1 MSDATLSLK
10 QRLGGRSLYL
20 VGMMGSGKTSTGRPL
35 AEQLGYGFVDA
46 DAVIEQAAGCSIPEI
61 FERDGEAGFRA
72 LESQVLNAIGQRH
85 SLVVA
90 TGGGVVT
97 QQENWGLLHS
107 GIVVWLDVVPEQ
119 LMQRLRADSTV
130 RPLLQT
136 DDPDAA
142 LNALLNQ
149 RRPLYAEADLTV
161 VINQE
166 TPLAVADGIL
176 QLLPSLLKDPTQRR
190 TDCVQAVGGSNRTA
204 NHCNVIPGL
213 ISRSQAVSINR
224 CAAASKSG

>member
-1 MSDATLSLK
+1 MSDPTPSLK

-61 FERDGEAGFRA
+61 FERDGEAGFRT
-72 LESQVLNAIGQRH
+72 LESQVLNAITQRH

-107 GIVVWLDVVPEQ
+107 GVVIWLDVVPEQ

-161 VINQE
+161 VIDQE
-166 TPLAVADGIL
+166 TPDAVADGIL

-190 TDCVQAVGGSNRTA
+190 TD
-204 NHCNVIPGL
+204 
-213 ISRSQAVSINR
+213 
-224 CAAASKSG
+224 

>member
-1 MSDATLSLK
+1 
-10 QRLGGRSLYL
+10 
-20 VGMMGSGKTSTGRPL
+20 
-35 AEQLGYGFVDA
+35 VDA

-142 LNALLNQ
+142 LNTLLNQ
-149 RRPLYAEADLTV
+149 RRPISPWSSTKKRPTPSPKGSCNCCPACCKIRPSAEPTELK
-161 VINQE
+161 
-166 TPLAVADGIL
+166 PLAA
-176 QLLPSLLKDPTQRR
+176 PSAPQT
-190 TDCVQAVGGSNRTA
+190 TA
-204 NHCNVIPGL
+204 TSSLG
-213 ISRSQAVSINR
+213 
-224 CAAASKSG
+224 

>member
-1 MSDATLSLK
+1 MSDPIPSLK

-161 VINQE
+161 VIDQE
-166 TPLAVADGIL
+166 TPAAVADGIL

-190 TDCVQAVGGSNRTA
+190 TD
-204 NHCNVIPGL
+204 
-213 ISRSQAVSINR
+213 
-224 CAAASKSG
+224 

>member
-1 MSDATLSLK
+1 MLDPTPSLK

-61 FERDGEAGFRA
+61 FKRDGEAGFRA
-72 LESQVLNAIGQRH
+72 LESQVLNAISQRH

-107 GIVVWLDVVPEQ
+107 GVVIWLDVVPEQ
-119 LMQRLRADSTV
+119 LMQRLKADSTV

-136 DDPDAA
+136 VDPDAA
-142 LNALLNQ
+142 LNTLLNQ

-161 VINQE
+161 VIDQE
-166 TPLAVADGIL
+166 TPDAVADGIL

-190 TDCVQAVGGSNRTA
+190 TD
-204 NHCNVIPGL
+204 
-213 ISRSQAVSINR
+213 
-224 CAAASKSG
+224 

>member
-1 MSDATLSLK
+1 MSDATPSLK

-61 FERDGEAGFRA
+61 FERDGEAGFRS
-72 LESQVLNAIGQRH
+72 LESQVLSAISQRH

-107 GIVVWLDVVPEQ
+107 GIVIWLDVVPEQ
-119 LMQRLRADSTV
+119 LIQRLRADNTV

-136 DDPDAA
+136 DDPEAA

-149 RRPLYAEADLTV
+149 RRPLYAEADLSV
-161 VINQE
+161 VIDQE
-166 TPLAVADGIL
+166 TPDAVADGIL
-176 QLLPSLLKDPTQRR
+176 QLVPSLLKDPTQRR
-190 TDCVQAVGGSNRTA
+190 TD
-204 NHCNVIPGL
+204 
-213 ISRSQAVSINR
+213 
-224 CAAASKSG
+224 

>member
-1 MSDATLSLK
+1 MSDPIPSLK

-72 LESQVLNAIGQRH
+72 LESQVLNAISQRH

-107 GIVVWLDVVPEQ
+107 GIVIWLDVVPEQ

-136 DDPDAA
+136 EDPDAA

-190 TDCVQAVGGSNRTA
+190 TD
-204 NHCNVIPGL
+204 
-213 ISRSQAVSINR
+213 
-224 CAAASKSG
+224 

>member
-1 MSDATLSLK
+1 MADSTLTLK

-35 AEQLGYGFVDA
+35 AERLGYGFVDA
-46 DAVIEQAAGCSIPEI
+46 DAVIEQAAGCGIPEI
-61 FERDGEAGFRA
+61 FDRDGEAGFRS
-72 LESQVLNAIGQRH
+72 LESQVLSAISQRH

-97 QQENWGLLHS
+97 QPENWGLLHS
-107 GIVVWLDVVPEQ
+107 GIVIWLDVVPYQ
-119 LMQRLRADSTV
+119 LLQRLNADSTV

-136 DDPDAA
+136 ADPEAA
-142 LNALLNQ
+142 VNALLNE

-161 VINQE
+161 VINEE
-166 TPLAVADGIL
+166 TPETVADGIL

-190 TDCVQAVGGSNRTA
+190 TD
-204 NHCNVIPGL
+204 
-213 ISRSQAVSINR
+213 
-224 CAAASKSG
+224 

>member
-1 MSDATLSLK
+1 MSDATPSLK

-35 AEQLGYGFVDA
+35 AQQLGYGFVDA

-61 FERDGEAGFRA
+61 FERNGEAGFRT

-107 GIVVWLDVVPEQ
+107 GIVIWLDVVPEQ
-119 LMQRLRADSTV
+119 LMQRLSADSTI

-136 DDPDAA
+136 EDPEAA

-161 VINQE
+161 VINDE
-166 TPLAVADGIL
+166 TPETVADGIL

-190 TDCVQAVGGSNRTA
+190 TD
-204 NHCNVIPGL
+204 
-213 ISRSQAVSINR
+213 
-224 CAAASKSG
+224 

>member
-1 MSDATLSLK
+1 MSDPIPSLK

-35 AEQLGYGFVDA
+35 AERLGYGFVDA

-72 LESQVLNAIGQRH
+72 LESQVLNAISQRH

-107 GIVVWLDVVPEQ
+107 GIVIWLDVVPEQ
-119 LMQRLRADSTV
+119 LMQRLKADSTV

-161 VINQE
+161 VIDQE
-166 TPLAVADGIL
+166 TPEAVADGIL
-176 QLLPSLLKDPTQRR
+176 QLLPSLLKDPTQRP
-190 TDCVQAVGGSNRTA
+190 TD
-204 NHCNVIPGL
+204 
-213 ISRSQAVSINR
+213 
-224 CAAASKSG
+224 

>member
-1 MSDATLSLK
+1 MADSTPTLK

-35 AEQLGYGFVDA
+35 AERLGYGFVDA

-61 FERDGEAGFRA
+61 FERDGEAGFRS
-72 LESQVLNAIGQRH
+72 LESQVLSAISQRH

-97 QQENWGLLHS
+97 EPENWGVLHS
-107 GIVVWLDVVPEQ
+107 GIVIWLDVVPDQ
-119 LMQRLRADSTV
+119 LMQRLKADSTV

-136 DDPDAA
+136 ADPEAD
-142 LNALLNQ
+142 LKALLNKRQ
-149 RRPLYAEADLTV
+149 PLYAEADLTV
-161 VINQE
+161 VINDE
-166 TPLAVADGIL
+166 TPDAVADGIL

-190 TDCVQAVGGSNRTA
+190 TD
-204 NHCNVIPGL
+204 
-213 ISRSQAVSINR
+213 
-224 CAAASKSG
+224 

>member
-1 MSDATLSLK
+1 MSDPIPSLK

-61 FERDGEAGFRA
+61 FKRDGEAGFRA

-136 DDPDAA
+136 VDPDAA

-190 TDCVQAVGGSNRTA
+190 TD
-204 NHCNVIPGL
+204 
-213 ISRSQAVSINR
+213 
-224 CAAASKSG
+224 

>member
-161 VINQE
+161 VIDQE
-166 TPLAVADGIL
+166 TPVAVADGIL

-190 TDCVQAVGGSNRTA
+190 TD
-204 NHCNVIPGL
+204 
-213 ISRSQAVSINR
+213 
-224 CAAASKSG
+224 

>member
-1 MSDATLSLK
+1 MADSTLTLK

-35 AEQLGYGFVDA
+35 AERLGYGFVDA
-46 DAVIEQAAGCSIPEI
+46 DAVIEQAAGCGIPEI
-61 FERDGEAGFRA
+61 FDRDGEAGFRS
-72 LESQVLNAIGQRH
+72 LESQVLSAISQRH

-97 QQENWGLLHS
+97 QPENWGLLHS
-107 GIVVWLDVVPEQ
+107 GIVIWLDVVPDQ
-119 LMQRLRADSTV
+119 LLQRLNADSTV

-136 DDPDAA
+136 ADPEMAV
-142 LNALLNQ
+142 NALLDK

-161 VINQE
+161 VINEE
-166 TPLAVADGIL
+166 TPETVADGIL

-190 TDCVQAVGGSNRTA
+190 TD
-204 NHCNVIPGL
+204 
-213 ISRSQAVSINR
+213 
-224 CAAASKSG
+224 